1 MSGGGARLDVP
12 GAGPT
17 WAARGGVKQIG
28 RDDKP
33 KMRTH
38 RNRREKLL
46 FAPSS
51 FVCRA
56 PPHPRAACFPP
67 RVAMDAVYRAM
78 DGGSGRVALSD
89 EARRR
94 KDRDAERRARRK
106 GYAAGL
112 TSGLVDAY
120 WREATEC
127 VGNRRVA
134 PSPAPVTM
142 SGEQAVAFFS
152 RTGLPNG
159 EQPRPRA
166 ARACPDPAPRREHR
180 DHDRETTNER
190 ERVCFSKSVFRR
202 ALLFSQVARHTNDA
216 DRRRSRP

>member
-1 MSGGGARLDVP
+1 
-12 GAGPT
+12 
-17 WAARGGVKQIG
+17 
-28 RDDKP
+28 
-33 KMRTH
+33 
-38 RNRREKLL
+38 
-46 FAPSS
+46 
-51 FVCRA
+51 
-56 PPHPRAACFPP
+56 
-67 RVAMDAVYRAM
+67 MDAVYRAM
-78 DGGSGRVALSD
+78 DGGSGRVALSE

-166 ARACPDPAPRREHR
+166 ARACPDPAPGRSR

-190 ERVCFSKSVFRR
+190 ERVCFSVFFG
-202 ALLFSQVARHTNDA
+202 ALFFFPLHEQTNDP
-216 DRRRSRP
+216 DRRRSRT

>member
-1 MSGGGARLDVP
+1 MCAR
-12 GAGPT
+12 
-17 WAARGGVKQIG
+17 
-28 RDDKP
+28 
-33 KMRTH
+33 
-38 RNRREKLL
+38 RNRREK
-46 FAPSS
+46 FFS

-166 ARACPDPAPRREHR
+166 ARTSPDPAPRREHR

>member
-1 MSGGGARLDVP
+1 
-12 GAGPT
+12 
-17 WAARGGVKQIG
+17 VKKIS

-33 KMRTH
+33 KMRAH
-38 RNRREKLL
+38 GNRREKLL

-51 FVCRA
+51 FVRRA
-56 PPHPRAACFPP
+56 PPHPRAACFAP

-180 DHDRETTNER
+180 DHDRETRTKEKG
-190 ERVCFSKSVFRR
+190 FAFRR
-202 ALLFSQVARHTNDA
+202 VFFSPHE
-216 DRRRSRP
+216 RR